1 MAVNIKFY
9 PILLGV
15 YLFFIARIQA
25 ASEGSNTPDEEM
37 AGWREGP
44 NSRGTLNI
52 VWSCGITIFAC
63 TWTVTHLN
71 LPGPND
77 TALQKFIR
85 RFKWMSINIM
95 FPEFILSKAICDLRQ
110 ALDELRQ
117 FGQTLPNITDN
128 TTWSASLG
136 NLRSGEGTS
145 QILVDRMRYWETF
158 VEDAPQKWTISHS
171 FYAQMGGIMI
181 PSKYTSDIVGYEVLT
196 ATKLTPQYQ
205 WDEEH
210 PLKQLELSEQDIQD
224 KSKAD
229 WLLKSLAIL
238 QIVWLV
244 LNVIVREVTGL
255 AVTQLE
261 IATAAFALMAT
272 LTYAASWWKPKDI
285 SEPTYTRRSSTGD
298 WISTPQMV
306 QLTLWF
312 KSPGKAATS
321 TVCKALH
328 SGDRVPNDVT
338 WMRASTSPITSFL
351 AVSSLLFGGIHCF
364 AWKFEFPSQTEL
376 NLWRS
381 ACVVAVILP
390 TITLGI
396 STFLSHLLAKRFN
409 PQRQNILVEAFN
421 GLPLRSAAWWDALLD
436 PQVEGLTR
444 HNFQSRSIPAV
455 AEEWNKRFPPNQ
467 ERVSAHLKGHFF
479 AAFLYSFINI
489 RKSYEKAR
497 QHGEL
502 DRADLE
508 AWLSGCTDFKQNWR
522 LLGQAR
528 NLWYKIEAEVS
539 HSHCNSTPNQKEPPY
554 TDRLWSVIDVAETTL
569 DRELSQW
576 ENGISKTSKLLSIT
590 SYMVYSVARL
600 LIMVQL
606 FTSLRSTPA
615 DVYEVTP
622 WVNLLPKIS

>member
-9 PILLGV
+9 PSLLGV

-145 QILVDRMRYWETF
+145 QILVDRMRYWEVEYPPCHKILYRLLGLKVPEPSVVERGDSGRSGLIQQGSQAQHGDPSSSTSGVANAQSPGSIEMQDLSRPNDNISNETF

-210 PLKQLELSEQDIQD
+210 PLKRLELSEQDIQD

-285 SEPTYTRRSSTGD
+285 SEPTYTR
-298 WISTPQMV
+298 
-306 QLTLWF
+306 L
-312 KSPGKAATS
+312 
-321 TVCKALH
+321 
-328 SGDRVPNDVT
+328 
-338 WMRASTSPITSFL
+338 
-351 AVSSLLFGGIHCF
+351 
-364 AWKFEFPSQTEL
+364 
-376 NLWRS
+376 
-381 ACVVAVILP
+381 
-390 TITLGI
+390 
-396 STFLSHLLAKRFN
+396 
-409 PQRQNILVEAFN
+409 
-421 GLPLRSAAWWDALLD
+421 
-436 PQVEGLTR
+436 
-444 HNFQSRSIPAV
+444 
-455 AEEWNKRFPPNQ
+455 
-467 ERVSAHLKGHFF
+467 
-479 AAFLYSFINI
+479 
-489 RKSYEKAR
+489 AR
-497 QHGEL
+497 Q
-502 DRADLE
+502 
-508 AWLSGCTDFKQNWR
+508 S
-522 LLGQAR
+522 
-528 NLWYKIEAEVS
+528 S
-539 HSHCNSTPNQKEPPY
+539 H
-554 TDRLWSVIDVAETTL
+554 V
-569 DRELSQW
+569 
-576 ENGISKTSKLLSIT
+576 NG
-590 SYMVYSVARL
+590 V
-600 LIMVQL
+600 
-606 FTSLRSTPA
+606 
-615 DVYEVTP
+615 
-622 WVNLLPKIS
+622 